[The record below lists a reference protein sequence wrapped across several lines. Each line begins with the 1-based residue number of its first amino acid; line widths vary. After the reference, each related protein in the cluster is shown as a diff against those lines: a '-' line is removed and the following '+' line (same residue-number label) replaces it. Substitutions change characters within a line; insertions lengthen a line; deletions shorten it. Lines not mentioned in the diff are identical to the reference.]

1 MSNIEWF
8 RYEWIWKKRKT
19 TGFLHANYRPMKE
32 TVVVVVFSPS
42 PASAPAGKSGSGMV
56 YNPQELVPKVVT
68 KKNNSNRLGNFL
80 HKPDHMG
87 KNNKLLGESEYT
99 QKFTN
104 YPSEIIEFKLDG
116 NFHPTQKP
124 VELMEYL
131 IKTYSNE
138 GGLVLDNCMGSG
150 TTGVAAKKTGRN
162 FIGMELDPKYFDYA
176 KNRIEN
182 YDLT

>member
-1 MSNIEWF
+1 
-8 RYEWIWKKRKT
+8 
-19 TGFLHANYRPMKE
+19 
-32 TVVVVVFSPS
+32 
-42 PASAPAGKSGSGMV
+42 MV
-56 YNPQELVPKVVT
+56 YNPQGLVDKVVV
-68 KKNNSNRLGNFL
+68 KKNRPDRLGNFL
-80 HKPDHMG
+80 HQPEHMG

-138 GGLVLDNCMGSG
+138 GDTVLDNCMGGG
-150 TTGVAAKKTGRN
+150 TTGVACKKTNRN
-162 FIGMELDPKYFDYA
+162 FIGMEIDSVFFEYSK
-176 KNRIEN
+176 KRIDEFEI
-182 YDLT
+182 